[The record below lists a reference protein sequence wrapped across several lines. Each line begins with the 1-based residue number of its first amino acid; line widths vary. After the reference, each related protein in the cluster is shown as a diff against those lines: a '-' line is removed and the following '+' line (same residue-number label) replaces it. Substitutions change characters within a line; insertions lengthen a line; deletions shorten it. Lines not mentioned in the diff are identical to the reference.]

1 MQNGGGGSKGGGG
14 CQMVG
19 GMDNFLT
26 FGDRFFL
33 ETINIFDIVSKFLRQ
48 KFAKSKNFRL
58 RRASVFKQYQ
68 AFLKYF
74 IFKYFSSILSFIF
87 SMKSSMFIKYMK
99 YMEYFNVINTANSTF
114 IVQKY
119 CPQKF
124 ANHTKN
130 SCKKTLLGE
139 IGNFLLRGKG
149 MKV

>member
-1 MQNGGGGSKGGGG
+1 MVGGGSKGGGDAKWW
-14 CQMVG
+14 G

-33 ETINIFDIVSKFLRQ
+33 ETINIFDLVAKFLRQ

-74 IFKYFSSILSFIF
+74 FFKYFSSILSFIF
-87 SMKSSMFIKYMK
+87 SMESSMLIKYMK
-99 YMEYFNVINTANSTF
+99 YKEYFNFINTANSTF

-124 ANHTKN
+124 ANHAKNLRQKKN
-130 SCKKTLLGE
+130 SIE
-139 IGNFLLRGKG
+139 RD
-149 MKV
+149 